1 MPGHY
6 GKPTLIIIKKEMLD
20 GYMPDFSGPDYYR
33 MKKSMQDEY
42 MEEESEAKLEAD
54 PKHKG
59 TSKKLTKVAEALHK
73 ASKLHGEQANTLDGI
88 LQPLMRSSDED

>member
-6 GKPTLIIIKKEMLD
+6 GKPTFIIMKKQMLD
-20 GYMPDFSGPDYYR
+20 GYMPDFGGPDYYR
-33 MKKSMQDEY
+33 MKKSMHDEY

-59 TSKKLTKVAEALHK
+59 TIKKLNEVVEGLRK
-73 ASKLHGEQANTLDGI
+73 ASKLHGEQADTLEG
-88 LQPLMRSSDED
+88 LAQTLSRSSED

>member
-6 GKPTLIIIKKEMLD
+6 GKPTLIIMKKEMLD

-54 PKHKG
+54 ARFHRALAAA
-59 TSKKLTKVAEALHK
+59 TSSAISFHATQDRER
-73 ASKLHGEQANTLDGI
+73 SRF
-88 LQPLMRSSDED
+88 MR